1 MRVHKKNTDDYLPF
15 YKSLQDIDDPIN
27 EGFTGLSIVK
37 SFERSNTH
45 MLEKYSHMFQNL
57 SAFDRDTSELKS
69 QKLISEKLNYS
80 LKRILPVK
88 DSALLVFDDTYSS
101 LELMCDT
108 DSIEIAKMMNHFY
121 TEGILNLLFE
131 SGKPVIIPELNT
143 YNSDGPKLN
152 YILYPIFDD
161 NKKFGLLSILTTI
174 SQNNFNEMDKECIR
188 MLLNLTMSKIKN
200 ISLKEK
206 VSATY
211 EELHTYQAKLSN
223 DFRLAAI
230 GELTQGIIEDLL
242 SPMQVIMSNVD
253 MIEYDSGSNEEIKQI
268 KSQLKKI
275 NTSIS
280 RLVKFATVNQNN
292 NKIQPCNINEVIT
305 EYYNLVKSTLD
316 SVNLELVLD
325 FEKNIPSIL
334 SHQNYIFQLM
344 TNILGIIKNRSE
356 RDGGILIQTRFKK
369 DHILLKVITT
379 SNISKSALNG
389 KSKDLNIRIVENL
402 MKKHEGTFTIDNFN
416 DTGSALILKFPL
428 RRKIRK

>member
-1 MRVHKKNTDDYLPF
+1 MRLHKENTGDYLPF
-15 YKSLQDIDDPIN
+15 YKSLQDIDDPIH
-27 EGFTGLSIVK
+27 EGFTGISIVK
-37 SFERSNTH
+37 GFEKTNTH

-69 QKLISEKLNYS
+69 VGLISEKLNYS

-88 DSALLVFDDTYSS
+88 DSAILVFDDTYSS
-101 LELMCDT
+101 LELISKS
-108 DSIEIAKMMNHFY
+108 DSQDIVKMMNHFY

-131 SGKPVIIPELNT
+131 TGKPMLVPELST

-152 YILYPIFDD
+152 YILYPIFEE
-161 NKKFGLLSILTTI
+161 NKKFGLLSILTTVG
-174 SQNNFNEMDKECIR
+174 QNNFNEMDKECIR
-188 MLLNLTMSKIKN
+188 MLLNLTISKIKN

-206 VSATY
+206 LSATY
-211 EELHTYQAKLSN
+211 EDLHTYQAKLSN

-230 GELTQGIIEDLL
+230 GELTQGIIENLL
-242 SPMQVIMSNVD
+242 SPMQVIVSNVE
-253 MIEYDSGSNEEIKQI
+253 MIESDTGDNEEIKQI
-268 KSQLKKI
+268 KAQLRKI
-275 NTSIS
+275 NLSIG
-280 RLVKFATVNQNN
+280 RLVKFANVNQNN
-292 NKIQPCNINEVIT
+292 NKIQPCNINEVIG

-344 TNILGIIKNRSE
+344 TNILGIIKNKSDK
-356 RDGGILIQTRFKK
+356 DGGIIIQTRFKK

-379 SNISKSALNG
+379 SNISKNSLSA
-389 KSKDLNIRIVENL
+389 KSKDLNIRIIENL
-402 MKKHEGTFTIDNFN
+402 MKKHEGAFAIDNFN
-416 DTGSALILKFPL
+416 GTGSALTLKFPL